1 MSHYRAEIKG
11 GKTMSIPVEFF
22 IKGAK
27 DLKLANIF
35 HSAVS
40 ATDLHDRLAE
50 RGYKL
55 TMEDCRK
62 IYRNRK
68 VMTSTLK
75 KERGCY

>member
-1 MSHYRAEIKG
+1 
-11 GKTMSIPVEFF
+11 MSIPVEFF

-27 DLKLANIF
+27 DDRIANIF
-35 HSAVS
+35 HT
-40 ATDLHDRLAE
+40 ATSVADLHDRLAE

-55 TMEDCRK
+55 TIEDCRK

-75 KERGCY
+75 DEKGCY